1 MTAGNQER
9 APRVSVVTPFH
20 NTAAYL
26 QECIESVLRQTYE
39 DFEYILVNN
48 ASTDGSREIA
58 LRYAQ
63 ADPRVKLI
71 DTPQLFPQVQNYNF
85 ALSKIAPESEYTK
98 LVQADDWIYPECLE
112 NMLEVARSDSRIGLV
127 GSFYLQGSQVAGWGL
142 PVTAH
147 RYSGRE
153 ICRYQLFGGH
163 FLFGSPTTVLY
174 RSDLVRSRPAFYAEG
189 RYHEDTDICYDLLES
204 SDFGF
209 VHQVLSFL
217 RTEND
222 SIMKSASQFNPWI
235 LDRYTALYRH
245 GPKFLNADEFKWRK
259 RALDKEYAQFLG
271 KALLRCQGAPFWRYH
286 RKGLKTV
293 GQDLPWARLGL
304 FLLNDAL
311 NLVMN
316 LKATIERAWK
326 FLVRHVRRPAKASE
340 DPAVLVHLS
349 ESRQLRD

>member
-1 MTAGNQER
+1 MTARIEVPT
-9 APRVSVVTPFH
+9 PRVSVVTPFH

-26 QECIESVLRQTYE
+26 QQCIESVLNQTYGE
-39 DFEYILVNN
+39 FEYILVNN

-63 ADPRVKLI
+63 VDSRIRLI
-71 DTPQLFPQVQNYNF
+71 DTPQLFSQVQNYNF
-85 ALSKIAPESEYTK
+85 ALSQIAPESEYTK

-112 NMLEVARSDSRIGLV
+112 SMLEVARSDTRIGLV

-142 PVTAH
+142 PVTAR
-147 RYSGRE
+147 RYAGRE

-189 RYHEDTDICYDLLES
+189 RYHEDTDVCYELLES

-217 RTEND
+217 RTENE
-222 SIMKSASQFNPWI
+222 SIMKSASQFNPFM

-245 GPKFLNADEFKWRK
+245 GPKFLSPDELKWRK
-259 RALDKEYAQFLG
+259 RALDREYVQFLG
-271 KALLRCQGAPFWRYH
+271 KSLLRCQGPPFWRYH

-293 GQDLPWARLGL
+293 NLDLPWVRLGV

-316 LKATIERAWK
+316 LKSTVERAWK
-326 FLVRHVRRPAKASE
+326 FLVRHVRRPSKRSD
-340 DPAVLVHLS
+340 DPTNLVHLS
-349 ESRQLRD
+349 ESPQLRD